1 MTEAEILKLIFQQL
15 PSIAIVVGVAKI
27 YYKIARFI
35 EKIEVTV
42 KQNSDDI
49 ELIKRKHVAR
59 HADDAIEIYQRRKTD
74 G

>member
-1 MTEAEILKLIFQQL
+1 MGDLIVLGIVLLALHKLPDGDL
-15 PSIAIVVGVAKI
+15 
-27 YYKIARFI
+27 
-35 EKIEVTV
+35 

-49 ELIKRKHVAR
+49 ELIKRMHVAR